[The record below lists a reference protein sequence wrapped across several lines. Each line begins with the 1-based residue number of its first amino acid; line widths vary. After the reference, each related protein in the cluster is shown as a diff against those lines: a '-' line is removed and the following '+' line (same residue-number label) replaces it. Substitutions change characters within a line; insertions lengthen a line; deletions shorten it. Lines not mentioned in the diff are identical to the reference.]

1 MPRGYSNKGVEAT
14 RGCVVLF
21 EFLKPSLHVDS
32 LHDIDYDKLYQNGIK
47 AILLDLDN
55 TIVPWNTEDFSPDI
69 LNWLNRLIQ
78 KGFKLC
84 IVSNNSKERVMSA
97 STSLGIPAISNAVK
111 PRTKALR
118 KALELLDVNKHETAL
133 IGDQVFTDVLGGN
146 RLGLYTILVAP
157 LAKKEFIGTK
167 INRFLERLIL
177 KRTR

>member
-1 MPRGYSNKGVEAT
+1 M
-14 RGCVVLF
+14 RGCTILF
-21 EFLKPSLHVDS
+21 EFLKPRLHVDS
-32 LHDIDYDKLYQNGIK
+32 LHDIDFDMLYESGIK

-69 LNWLNRLIQ
+69 IDWLNRLIQ

-84 IVSNNSKERVMSA
+84 IVSNNSEERVMSA
-97 STSLGIPAISNAVK
+97 ATSLGIPAISNAVK

-118 KALELLDVNKHETAL
+118 KALELLDVQKNEAAL

-146 RLGLYTILVAP
+146 RLGLYTILVTP

-167 INRFLERLIL
+167 INRILERLVL
-177 KRTR
+177 GRTR